1 MMKSRAVSIAKFELN
16 AVNEDAVLCRD
27 NLIAVSDG
35 AGGGGVFADCWSRHL
50 VNNLPDKALSNYES
64 LDDWIDNIW
73 ETFYDEYETKA
84 KNIGGMFLN
93 KFYDE
98 GSYATLAAAW
108 KISNN
113 KVRWITYGDSVVFH
127 YNRANGKLE
136 YSIEG
141 LSEFNNAPPLITYI
155 DKIDEKKVKTGI
167 FEIDINSLVFIS
179 TDALSHYILMMY
191 MLSQKKQY
199 DKEIND
205 AINCCTKNSNYI
217 KVAMTL
223 NEINFYTDVIKRLFL
238 NDYMMKR
245 HLNRIY
251 KEGLI
256 ALDDYSIAIAENEIE
271 I

>member
-1 MMKSRAVSIAKFELN
+1 
-16 AVNEDAVLCRD
+16 
-27 NLIAVSDG
+27 
-35 AGGGGVFADCWSRHL
+35 
-50 VNNLPDKALSNYES
+50 
-64 LDDWIDNIW
+64 
-73 ETFYDEYETKA
+73 
-84 KNIGGMFLN
+84 
-93 KFYDE
+93 
-98 GSYATLAAAW
+98 
-108 KISNN
+108 
-113 KVRWITYGDSVVFH
+113 
-127 YNRANGKLE
+127 
-136 YSIEG
+136 
-141 LSEFNNAPPLITYI
+141 
-155 DKIDEKKVKTGI
+155 
-167 FEIDINSLVFIS
+167 
-179 TDALSHYILMMY
+179 

-199 DKEIND
+199 DKEINE